1 MGLKIRFTLW
11 LALLAITL
19 HDGGAIAAGKSPASE
34 LRAQYSALDN
44 ALAHNQFNRPLYL
57 NSTESAGN
65 LKGDIYTLI
74 DYPFASVSAALNN
87 PASGPDNWC
96 DVLMLHPNTK
106 YCRAAVAPTGTVLA
120 MRIGRKFDQPLED
133 AYEVNFDYR
142 VKAATSDYF
151 AVELTADNGPL
162 GTRDYRILLEAVSTE
177 HNQTFMHL
185 TYAYAY
191 GFAGRVALKS
201 YLATAGSN
209 KVGFTINGRQ
219 GNSQPI
225 YMTGVRGLV
234 ERNTMRYYL
243 AIDAYLSTLATP
255 SASRAEKRLATFF
268 AATEQYP
275 RQLHELE
282 RGEYLSMKRKE
293 YQRLSA
299 Q

>member
-1 MGLKIRFTLW
+1 MVLKIRLTLW
-11 LALLAITL
+11 LALLAISL
-19 HDGGAIAAGKSPASE
+19 HTGGATAADKNPATA
-34 LRAQYSALDN
+34 LRAQYSALGD
-44 ALAHNQFNRPLYL
+44 ALAHNQFNQPIYL
-57 NSTESAGN
+57 ISTESAGN
-65 LKGDIYTLI
+65 LKGDIYALI
-74 DYPFASVSAALNN
+74 NYPFASVNAALNN
-87 PASGPDNWC
+87 PARGPDNWC

-106 YCRAAVAPTGTVLA
+106 YCRATLGSTGTVLA

-142 VKAATSDYF
+142 VIAATNDYF

-177 HNQTFMHL
+177 RNQTFMHL

-191 GFAGRVALKS
+191 GVAGRVALKS

-209 KVGFTINGRQ
+209 KVGFTINGKQ
-219 GNSQPI
+219 SNGQPI
-225 YMTGVRGLV
+225 YMAGVRGLV

-243 AIDAYLSTLATP
+243 AIDAYLNSI
-255 SASRAEKRLATFF
+255 SARPANRLEKRLATWF
-268 AATEQYP
+268 AATEQYS

-293 YQRLSA
+293 NQRIDA